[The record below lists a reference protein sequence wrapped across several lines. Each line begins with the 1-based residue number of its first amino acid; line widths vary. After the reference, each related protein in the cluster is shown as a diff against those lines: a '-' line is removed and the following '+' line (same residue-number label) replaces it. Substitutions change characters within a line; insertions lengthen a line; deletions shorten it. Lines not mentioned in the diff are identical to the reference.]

1 MPKCKH
7 TVFQGRESWVSFVL
21 TRVEREETANGT
33 EGFIATTLPSA
44 KNPRNFR
51 IRLQKPVILLW
62 RFSSLLFILSKNI
75 HSS

>member
-21 TRVEREETANGT
+21 IRLEREETAKGT
-33 EGFIATTLPSA
+33 EGFIATTLHSA

-51 IRLQKPVILLW
+51 ILLQKPVILPW
-62 RFSSLLFILSKNI
+62 HFSYLLFILGKNI